1 MKNIKIILIVAV
13 IILLTG
19 CSNKSLIKV
28 YDNMKASEDMNGY
41 SIDLRIYGKVE
52 GTSYNTIIKISNYKD
67 EKFLVTEIN
76 SNTSKAPNKTNE
88 TENLTYIIDG
98 KIYRKVDEEYKEVE
112 EYNYT
117 NPLIYL
123 EGLNNI
129 KKIIDNKE
137 EKVGETT
144 YDVYTV
150 NIKKSFLNTILK
162 EVGIEDD
169 IKNDCAATIYVNN
182 DEYLYRIIYKI
193 KELTINV
200 NYYKINKSL
209 DITLPN

>member
-1 MKNIKIILIVAV
+1 MILI
-13 IILLTG
+13 TG
-19 CSNKSLIKV
+19 CSNKELIKT
-28 YDNMKASEDMNGY
+28 YNNMKASKDMNGY
-41 SIDLRIYGKVE
+41 SINLKIYGKI
-52 GTSYNTIIKISNYKD
+52 GNKSYNEALIINNYND
-67 EKFLVTEIN
+67 EKFLIKEIFRSRKIN
-76 SNTSKAPNKTNE
+76 IKERLEPVEK
-88 TENLTYIIDG
+88 LTYVLNG
-98 KIYRKVDEEYKEVE
+98 KIYQEENEEYKEISS
-112 EYNYT
+112 YNYT